1 MTEITCGDISF
12 ELKLS
17 NAEELQL
24 TFSGEPN
31 TSISF
36 QAFLLNESGPTM
48 VFGAPQVI
56 ISDSGI
62 FEFTDVGRWRDGVY
76 VSQVEKSGD
85 SENRDKQKA
94 VFKVSNGCSEVAS
107 EDEIKAALSAQEAF
121 RNHEYREA
129 TYTGDSRFK
138 IHVLLDKCFLD
149 YEQFFRGGVLR
160 PVKATLTPES
170 VISAVNKML
179 PNGVSFTD
187 TENLDRAYG
196 REHPLCL
203 VSFQNVCAEDLSQAI
218 STIYRPLLRIIAALG
233 QDRGATPQ
241 ILAYLKEADERSF
254 EMSTPSD
261 IYRGNLV
268 HGFGPGVTSFLDQ
281 ISASGERE
289 PWLDFLLNL
298 MASVRQQNNPEVMLF
313 LGWSL
318 IESAAKRCILR
329 GNEVV
334 YDDSGAALTSRG
346 KNLTT
351 AHDLGR
357 VIVYLRDHIGPG
369 ILGLHAGNNKD
380 FYAQVKLA
388 YQCRNAI
395 AHEGGIFRPG
405 SVAPEGYTST
415 FPLEVRDWAS
425 TVVYYECMLPTT

>member
-1 MTEITCGDISF
+1 MAKIKCGDISF
-12 ELKLS
+12 ELSFS
-17 NAEELQL
+17 NAEQRQL
-24 TFSGEPN
+24 NFAGKPN
-31 TSISF
+31 TAIAF

-48 VFGAPQVI
+48 VFGTQI
-56 ISDSGI
+56 STSDSGL
-62 FEFTDVGRWRDGVY
+62 FEFSDVGRWRDGIY
-76 VSQVEKSGD
+76 VSQVKTNNE
-85 SENRDKQKA
+85 SENQEKHEA
-94 VFKVSNGCSEVAS
+94 IFKVSNGCSDIAS
-107 EDEIKAALSAQEAF
+107 EVEVREALSAQEAF
-121 RNHEYREA
+121 RSYEYREA
-129 TYTGDSRFK
+129 DYTGDNRFK
-138 IHVLLDKCFLD
+138 IYVLLDKCFLD

-160 PVKATLTPES
+160 PIKETLTPES
-170 VISAVNKML
+170 VISAVNKIL
-179 PNGVSFTD
+179 PNGVSFNN

-203 VSFQNVCAEDLSQAI
+203 VSFQNVCADGLSQAVA
-218 STIYRPLLRIIAALG
+218 TIYRPLLRIIAALG

-241 ILAYLKEADERSF
+241 ILAYIKEADEHSF

-281 ISASGERE
+281 VSDSGERE

-298 MASVRQQNNPEVMLF
+298 MTSVRQQSNPEVMLF
-313 LGWSL
+313 LGWAL
-318 IESAAKRCILR
+318 IESAAKRRILK

-334 YDDSGAALTSRG
+334 CDDNGVALTSRG

-357 VIVYLRDHIGPG
+357 VIVYLRDHVGPG
-369 ILGLHAGNNKD
+369 ILGLHAGNDKD

-405 SVAPEGYTST
+405 SAAPEGYTNA
-415 FPLEVRDWAS
+415 FPSEVRDWAS
-425 TVVYYECMLPTT
+425 TVVSYECMLPAI